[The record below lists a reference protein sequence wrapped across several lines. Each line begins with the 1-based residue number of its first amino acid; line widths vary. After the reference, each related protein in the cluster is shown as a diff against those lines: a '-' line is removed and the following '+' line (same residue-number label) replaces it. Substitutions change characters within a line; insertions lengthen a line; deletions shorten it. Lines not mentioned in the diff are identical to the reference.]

1 MSAPEGTKP
10 ARERRPIPRWRHLF
24 ELLALSGFAVAQPL
38 LDLFGRAPEAFILR
52 DASSADIVWFGALV
66 VFAPPVTMWLAV
78 LVVGRV
84 NLRVGEWLHHGLI
97 GLLALLFAIVVLN
110 RVDALSFAVIYVVA
124 LLLAT
129 LVVFAVARWR
139 WTRDYLMFAAVL
151 PFAVGGLFLFASPT
165 SELIGA
171 PPAKAAEVEIAA
183 DAPSIVMLVFDE
195 MPLISMINERG
206 EIDAELFPNLAA
218 LAADGAWYRNAT
230 TVATATQYAVPS
242 ILTGRMPDQDRDI
255 PVAGEHPENL
265 FTLLANRY
273 DIEAIESVTKL
284 CPDAFCD
291 GEFVDDPE
299 APEAAPPAPTP
310 PRRNALGD
318 LLGDARS
325 VYRAMLDPGS
335 DAGVDADP
343 EANARRDT
351 PTTAPAPTTSTT
363 PIADAVAD
371 AANDPTEGGGLGGL
385 VELPELRLDDAD
397 TLLAGIETDE
407 GPTLHFLHIQL
418 PHQPYRLLPNGQAY
432 APAPVGLDPNL
443 IREASAVRGPDP
455 RAADAERHRL
465 ILQVGAVDEIVG
477 RTIERL
483 RVTGLYERS
492 VVVVTA
498 DHGVG
503 LTPGGPVRALFGDEP
518 IPASTY
524 ADILPVP
531 LIVKGVGIEPGTVS
545 DANVMTVDELP
556 TIADLVDVEIPWA
569 IDGRSV
575 LDPARVT
582 PTKQFRKV
590 TAGLGGA
597 GGLGPIVEFD
607 GQVVLADALDRHID
621 TLLRGDNAD
630 HRFYNADDAGELI
643 GRPLTDVTLGAPS
656 ALEVVID
663 APEMFDAVDPREL
676 VPAHVHG
683 TPPGDAPLTIAF
695 ALDGFIVGVTT
706 SYVDE
711 GRAQFDT
718 VLAPDRFREG
728 ENRLTIYL
736 VEGSEGS
743 RVLHPTAVPSGR

>member
-1 MSAPEGTKP
+1 MPEG
-10 ARERRPIPRWRHLF
+10 ERSSIPRWRCLL

-52 DASSADIVWFGALV
+52 DAASVDIVWFAALM
-66 VFAPPVTMWLAV
+66 VFVPPLTMWLAV
-78 LVVGRV
+78 LAVGRV
-84 NLRVGEWLHHGLI
+84 NRRAGEWLHHGLI
-97 GLLALLFAIVVLN
+97 GLLTLLFAVVVLN
-110 RVDALSFAVIYVVA
+110 RVDALSFVVIYVVA
-124 LLLAT
+124 LAFAA
-129 LVVFAVARWR
+129 LVVFGVTRWR
-139 WTRDYLMFAAVL
+139 WTRDFLMFAAVL
-151 PFAVGGLFLFASPT
+151 PFAVGGLFLLASPT
-165 SELIGA
+165 SELIGVPA
-171 PPAKAAEVEIAA
+171 AKAAEIEIAV

-195 MPLISMINERG
+195 MPLIAMINESG

-242 ILTGRMPDQDRDI
+242 ILTGRMPDENRDI
-255 PVAGEHPENL
+255 PVASEHPENL

-291 GEFVDDPE
+291 GDFVDDPE
-299 APEAAPPAPTP
+299 APQSAPPVPTP
-310 PRRNALGD
+310 PKRNALGD
-318 LLGDARS
+318 LLGDARI
-325 VYRAMLDPGS
+325 VYRAMLDPG
-335 DAGVDADP
+335 ADADP
-343 EANARRDT
+343 EANARSDI
-351 PTTAPAPTTSTT
+351 PTTTPAPTSSTT
-363 PIADAVAD
+363 PIADAVTD
-371 AANDPTEGGGLGGL
+371 AVNDPTEGGGLGGL

-443 IREASAVRGPDP
+443 IREASAVRGPDR

-465 ILQVGAVDEIVG
+465 ILQVGAVDAIVG

-483 RVTGLYERS
+483 RATGLYERS

-503 LTPGGPVRALFGDEP
+503 LTPGGPVRGLFGDDP
-518 IPASTY
+518 IPANTY
-524 ADILPVP
+524 ADILAIP
-531 LIVKGVGIEPGTVS
+531 LIVKGAGLEPGTVS
-545 DANVMTVDELP
+545 DANVMIVDELP
-556 TIADLVDVEIPWA
+556 TIADLVEVEIPWTT
-569 IDGRSV
+569 DGRSV
-575 LDPARVT
+575 LDPARRT
-582 PTKQFRKV
+582 ATKQFRKV

-607 GQVVLADALDRHID
+607 GDDVLADALDRHID
-621 TLLRGDNAD
+621 TLLRDDNAD

-643 GRPLTDVTLGAPS
+643 GRPLADVDLGAPS
-656 ALEVVID
+656 ALRFVID

-683 TPPGDAPLTIAF
+683 TSSGAAPSTIAF

-718 VLAPDRFREG
+718 MLVPDWFRAG

-736 VEGSEGS
+736 VEGPEGS
-743 RVLHPTAVPSGR
+743 RVLRPTAVPSGR